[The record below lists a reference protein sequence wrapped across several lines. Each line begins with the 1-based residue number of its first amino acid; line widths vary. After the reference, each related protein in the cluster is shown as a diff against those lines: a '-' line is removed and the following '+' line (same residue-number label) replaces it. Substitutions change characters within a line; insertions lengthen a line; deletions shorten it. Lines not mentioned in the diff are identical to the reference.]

1 MAVETPAMAPHFI
14 FYPHYF
20 SRRYSE
26 ESSTYVLLKLP
37 NLDFGCG
44 KCWGQTPTERL
55 VNLQR
60 GMELSDVQHLP
71 EVLAGKT
78 PESSSPTCSLITF
91 LLSLFLL
98 CLTSFLDHLK
108 GKMLVFC

>member
-1 MAVETPAMAPHFI
+1 MGVETPAMAPHFI
-14 FYPHYF
+14 FYPQYF

-37 NLDFGCG
+37 NLDFGCE

-60 GMELSDVQHLP
+60 GMELS
-71 EVLAGKT
+71 T
-78 PESSSPTCSLITF
+78 PPRSACWEDT
-91 LLSLFLL
+91 
-98 CLTSFLDHLK
+98 
-108 GKMLVFC
+108 